1 MKPLILKLKQGLSD
15 YVNPWDPWDH
25 KIFWFVV
32 RAETEEDTQQI
43 AQSQSGDESK
53 DKPTPWLN
61 PKLSICSE
69 VTFEGERD
77 VILKDFASA

>member
-1 MKPLILKLKQGLSD
+1 MKLWILKPMQGLSD
-15 YVNPWDPWDH
+15 DVNPWDPWYH
-25 KIFWFVV
+25 KVFGFVV
-32 RAETEEDTQQI
+32 RAETEEDARQI

-61 PKLSICSE
+61 PKLSTCSE
-69 VTFEGERD
+69 VTVEGESG